1 MSLTQAATRLLRR
14 DDDED
19 CVWVEPGPNGYVP
32 PSETACNSYYNFNPQ
47 FAPAVAV
54 AVIFGIFT
62 GIHVVEAFVFR
73 KRYAWVLIMGALWE
87 TLAFVLHSLGSR
99 DQQNQGYSTS
109 WTLLFLLAPLWINAF
124 VYMTFARMVLYWHPE
139 NGVGGLRSIVIARCF
154 VFADILSFVVQLVG
168 GSMATAEL
176 HGKLGLAA
184 VYVYMAGV
192 GLQQLFILVF
202 LGLMIAFQRR
212 CSREP
217 LYDDGDSDY
226 DSDSDAAAAAAADKP
241 SWRPLLYGLYAVL
254 VFITIRIIFR
264 LIEYSSGFGLD
275 NPIPLHEEY
284 AYALDCFPMMVALLI
299 LAVLH
304 PGRYLRGPES
314 EFVRLSRKE
323 KKARKREKKEARQAE
338 KEARKADREAR
349 SQARREQRSA
359 ERRATGEANSS
370 LLA

>member
-19 CVWVEPGPNGYVP
+19 CVWVEPGPNGHVP

-62 GIHVVEAFVFR
+62 GIHVVEAFVFK

-99 DQQNQGYSTS
+99 DQQNEGYSTS

-139 NGVGGLRSIVIARCF
+139 NGVAGLRSVVIARFF

-168 GSMATAEL
+168 GFMATAQL

-192 GLQQLFILVF
+192 GLQQFFILVF

-217 LYDDGDSDY
+217 LYDDDGDSD
-226 DSDSDAAAAAAADKP
+226 AAADKP

-284 AYALDCFPMMVALLI
+284 AYALDCFPMMAALLI

-323 KKARKREKKEARQAE
+323 KKARKREKKEARKAE

-349 SQARREQRSA
+349 RQAGREKRSA
-359 ERRATGEANSS
+359 EQRATDEANSS